1 MGSGKERAW
10 KTQGIKE
17 FFFTGNNDIMKVMET
32 IVKKIDKNKKY
43 AEIIKEAGNSLRR
56 SQMSAIPTV
65 TA

>member
-32 IVKKIDKNKKY
+32 IVKIIDKNNID
-43 AEIIKEAGNSLRR
+43 ADII
-56 SQMSAIPTV
+56 Q
-65 TA
+65 